1 MNWEEINHF
10 EEWEF
15 ECPCCKKADMNA
27 SFVKL
32 LDKARTIAGVSF
44 VLTSGYRCK
53 KHNDELPHSSPNSSH
68 MKGLAVDITASDSRT
83 RFKILNALL
92 EVGFTRIGVGSS
104 FIHVDRDLSKPQ
116 EVIWT
121 Y

>member
-1 MNWEEINHF
+1 MGEVMNWEEINHF

-44 VLTSGYRCK
+44 VLTSGYRW
-53 KHNDELPHSSPNSSH
+53 SPPSRGR
-68 MKGLAVDITASDSRT
+68 GL
-83 RFKILNALL
+83 
-92 EVGFTRIGVGSS
+92 
-104 FIHVDRDLSKPQ
+104 KP
-116 EVIWT
+116 II
-121 Y
+121 